1 VLTKNEIIS
10 DLWKSK
16 FIDDLIWTITSG
28 NKLKDDLKSELFLIL
43 CEFSDAR
50 IQHAWNNNYINYL
63 CINILKK
70 QYHSKT
76 SKFHKL
82 FRKGGEEMTDMFPTI
97 VDEVEGDDRDL
108 IVKIEFIIQEK
119 LDLIDR
125 ELFKM
130 YFKIGR
136 YDRWLGDL
144 RDTTC
149 QKPVSSL
156 RKISKK
162 LEIISLEGRKVSIS
176 KDTIK
181 LSLDRSMMIIRKQ
194 LVEYGDS
201 NLNS

>member
-1 VLTKNEIIS
+1 
-10 DLWKSK
+10 
-16 FIDDLIWTITSG
+16 
-28 NKLKDDLKSELFLIL
+28 
-43 CEFSDAR
+43 
-50 IQHAWNNNYINYL
+50 
-63 CINILKK
+63 
-70 QYHSKT
+70 
-76 SKFHKL
+76 
-82 FRKGGEEMTDMFPTI
+82 MTDMFPTI

-108 IVKIEFIIQEK
+108 IVKIEFIVQEK